1 MATQAD
7 IRRIDNASAAGAER
21 AAGRVLASKWDGLSP
36 YLMAT
41 IYPVNAQGVREPDTD
56 IVLAPVQ
63 NDSFNIELCANWQSP
78 FEQTGPEA
86 KMPSLLAMLQSGT
99 LESIGNMLLGQDAKG
114 DGVLPRLAREIT
126 EFSRSGQGR
135 SGMTKLNSTQV
146 FTGAPPVKFS
156 MTLLFRAFSD
166 PTAEVEEPVD
176 QLAKWCLSR
185 DLAPNGNIA
194 SAVQSFKEGRG
205 LLEALMPSKAPQL
218 LALNYGGRLFAP
230 VVIESISLPQSVP
243 RSLDGRALNIAV
255 QVNMATLTALDQND
269 WHLARMGLPTRLF
282 NNQA

>member
-7 IRRIDNASAAGAER
+7 IRRIDNASDASAER
-21 AAGRVLASKWDGLSP
+21 AAGRVLASKWGGLSP

-41 IYPVNAQGVREPDTD
+41 IYPVNAQGLREPDTN

-78 FEQTGPEA
+78 FEQTGPESKIPA
-86 KMPSLLAMLQSGT
+86 LMGMLQSGT
-99 LESIGNMLLGQDAKG
+99 LESYAQALLGKAADG
-114 DGVLPRLAREIT
+114 DDSLGARLSREIT

-176 QLAKWCLSR
+176 QLVSWHLSR
-185 DLAPNGNIA
+185 ELAPNGNIV
-194 SAVQSFKEGRG
+194 SAIQAFKNGQG
-205 LLEALMPSKAPQL
+205 FLKALMPSLSPQL
-218 LALNYGGRLFAP
+218 VALNYGGRLYSP

-243 RSLDGRALNIAV
+243 RSLDGRAINIAV

-269 WHLARMGLPTRLF
+269 WNLARMGQPTRLF
-282 NNQA
+282 NNE